1 LAKPL
6 LIVESPAKARTI
18 EKFLGRR
25 FQVKASLGH
34 VRDLPKSQLGVNVDN
49 HFEPKYITIRGKGN
63 VIKELRKA
71 AKDSPRVLLATDPD
85 REGEAISW
93 HLAHILDLPDDSP
106 CRIEF
111 REITKEAV
119 NKALQDPRP
128 IDNRLVDAQQARR
141 VLDRLVGYKLSPL
154 LWRKVRKGLSAGRVQ
169 SVALRLICD
178 REEEIAAFEPQE
190 YWTLD
195 VVLHPDGLGAEDIFS
210 ASFYGR
216 AGEGKQEIANQD
228 EVEEIMAALQGSS
241 FSVSTVTRRERRR
254 HPAPPFTTSSLQQ
267 EAARKLNFSARR
279 TMVVAQQ
286 LYEGLDLGKEGTVGL
301 ITYIRTDSTRIA
313 DTARAEVIEHVK
325 ERFGPQYV
333 GKGSRGRTVRGAQE
347 AHEAIRPTS
356 VRRTPEQLKNF
367 LSRDQ
372 LRLYKLIWQRLV
384 ASQMADVVLD
394 TVSVDISA
402 GPYILRANGQKVK
415 FPGFTVLY
423 QEGKDEEDDDQGD
436 RRLPDLV
443 AGQALEPLEM
453 NPKQHFTQPP
463 PRFSEAML
471 VKTLEEKGIG
481 RPSTYAPIIETLLQ
495 RGYVVKEDN
504 RFHPTELGKVVLE
517 LLVEHFPQIVNVNF
531 TARIEGELDRV
542 EEGEADWREIVQDF
556 YRGFALELERAEKE
570 IGKIAL
576 PEEEA
581 AIPCEKCGRMMVIKH
596 GRYGKFLACPG
607 FPACRNTKRIQET
620 LGVNCPECG
629 GEMVVRKTKRGR
641 PFYGCAN
648 YPDCRFVV
656 WNKPSRKTCPQ
667 CGAFMTVKRRRGQ
680 TSLYQCAR
688 PGCGFS
694 GSGDG
699 AE

>member
-1 LAKPL
+1 MAKPL

>member
-1 LAKPL
+1 
-6 LIVESPAKARTI
+6 
-18 EKFLGRR
+18 
-25 FQVKASLGH
+25 
-34 VRDLPKSQLGVNVDN
+34 LPKSQLGVNVDN